1 MVSGARQRVL
11 NLAKKA
17 AAQAEEEDDNDD
29 DDDEDDDDDDDDGG
43 YEDVFDGDMPGDDD
57 R

>member
-17 AAQAEEEDDNDD
+17 AAQAEE
-29 DDDEDDDDDDDDGG
+29 EDDDDDDDDGG

-57 R
+57 RWGGSQQGFA

>member
-1 MVSGARQRVL
+1 MVSGARQGLL

-17 AAQAEEEDDNDD
+17 AAQAEEEDDN
-29 DDDEDDDDDDDDGG
+29 DDDDDDDDGG

>member
-1 MVSGARQRVL
+1 MVSGARQGVL

-29 DDDEDDDDDDDDGG
+29 DDDGG

-57 R
+57 RWGGSQQGFA

>member
-1 MVSGARQRVL
+1 MASGARQGVL

-17 AAQAEEEDDNDD
+17 GAQEEEEDDNDD
-29 DDDEDDDDDDDDGG
+29 DDREH
-43 YEDVFDGDMPGDDD
+43 EDVFDGDMPGDDD